1 MLSPDQAML
10 IALLDL
16 SKQDIFLDQDAL
28 LVQEQHSYQ
37 PNQSWLKP
45 NLFFQEQQKMLIKSP
60 LSQGE

>member
-10 IALLDL
+10 IAQLDL

-37 PNQSWLKP
+37 PNQSWLQP
-45 NLFFQEQQKMLIKSP
+45 NLFFQEQQ
-60 LSQGE
+60 